1 MAQRSDGRAAPWVA
15 FVVGALVVAVAIIG
29 LMMYRTASRSDAP
42 GTVSL
47 NINLPKAPELPQ
59 TPKLPPPPIPVP
71 K

>member
-1 MAQRSDGRAAPWVA
+1 MAQRSDGRAGPWLA

-29 LMMYRTASRSDAP
+29 LMMYRSAANSDDRD
-42 GTVSL
+42 TVSL
-47 NINLPKAPELPQ
+47 NIHLPKAPELPQ